1 MRMYY
6 RLVITASV
14 PATNVWL
21 GDDEGH
27 LVQAEVGELD
37 TNLMPGKYVVEFG
50 LGTQTYPIEL
60 VAPRRYAQSEVE
72 AGPICAR
79 PIPHFATDN
88 EP

>member
-1 MRMYY
+1 MYY

-14 PATNVWL
+14 PATKVWL

-37 TNLMPGKYVVEFG
+37 TNLMPRKYVVEFG

-72 AGPICAR
+72 AGPIYAR

>member
-1 MRMYY
+1 MYH
-6 RLVITASV
+6 RLVITAFS
-14 PATNVWL
+14 PATKIWL
-21 GDDEGH
+21 GDDGGH
-27 LVQAEVGELD
+27 LVQAETGELD

-60 VAPRRYAQSEVE
+60 LAPRRYTQSEIE

-79 PIPHFATDN
+79 PIPQFATDS